1 MINHKEI
8 RETINELLV
17 TTSLKNYTV
26 TKQEYEFAY
35 DIRNHERDLYQNLH
49 KLIFNADVNWRKLK
63 NEQDLPTYS
72 PTWQDSMTEVQNYVL
87 SNYNIFLLNGLDT
100 SLKSKCLIADKLYKF
115 SETVPSSFNIK
126 NIMMEIKAELR
137 ELKIN
142 SILDD

>member
-1 MINHKEI
+1 MMNHKEI

-49 KLIFNADVNWRKLK
+49 KLIFNNDDINWRKLK
-63 NEQDLPTYS
+63 NEQDPSYS
-72 PTWQDSMTEVQNYVL
+72 STWQDSMTEVQNYVL

-100 SLKSKCLIADKLYKF
+100 SLKSKCLIANKLYKF

-126 NIMMEIKAELR
+126 NIMMEMKAELR